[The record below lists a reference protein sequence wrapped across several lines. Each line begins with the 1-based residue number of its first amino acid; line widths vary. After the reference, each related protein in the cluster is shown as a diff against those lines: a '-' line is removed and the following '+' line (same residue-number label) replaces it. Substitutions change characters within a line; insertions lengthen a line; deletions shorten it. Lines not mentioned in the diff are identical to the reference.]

1 MKTNEMTIIKAIKVV
16 LNGFSTGATI
26 DEIYNGIIEKNL
38 YTFNAKNPKG
48 VVTGEIRRH
57 CYSLDFPTASP
68 VKHFYIV
75 NMDHGKPH
83 YGIFNDQTDVAFASK
98 SKIKDTKTDELPEE
112 KVENTINAYNLMIK
126 EKLMQKI
133 LLNEPSFFEHLVVD
147 LLLKMG
153 YGYDETA
160 GTIIGRSHDGGI
172 DGIIS
177 EDKLGLDQIYIQA
190 KRYSKGNSVG
200 RKELQAFVGAM
211 SGVEKGVFI
220 TTSTFTSEAKDYI
233 ERIQQKHVKLID
245 GSTLLN
251 YMLKY
256 EIGIQALKEYKIF
269 RIDEDYFV

>member
-1 MKTNEMTIIKAIKVV
+1 MKTKEITIIKAIKIV
-16 LNGFSTGATI
+16 LGSFPAGATI
-26 DEIYNGIIEKNL
+26 DEIYNAIIEKKL
-38 YTFNAKNPKG
+38 YVFNAKNPRG

-57 CYSLDFPTASP
+57 CYGLDFPTAYP
-68 VKHFYIV
+68 VKHFYIT

-83 YGIFNDQTDVAFASK
+83 YGIFDNQTNVVSVTK
-98 SKIKDTKTDELPEE
+98 STIKDAQKDELPEE

-133 LLNEPSFFEHLVVD
+133 LSNEPSFFEHLVVD

-220 TTSTFTSEAKDYI
+220 TTSTYTSEAKDYI
-233 ERIQQKHVKLID
+233 ERTQHKHVKLID
-245 GSTLLN
+245 GPMLLN

-269 RIDEDYFV
+269 RIDEDYFM